1 MIARSK
7 QYIANAKSRL
17 EHADRL
23 GRVRDA
29 LADLSAMEIDIVA
42 LVWEGTRRRH
52 VARMAA
58 AISWLGNGVIYLL
71 LGLPILLL
79 APNAAPAVLTA
90 GMGVLIA
97 HLIYPWL
104 KVACARERPFACNS
118 DLQPLIKTLDTL
130 SFPSGHMMTLTA
142 ASLPLL
148 LMFPSY
154 WPAGLLLW
162 LVMGWSRI
170 ACAHHYPSD
179 VLAGTTLGATIALPL
194 SWAIL

>member
-1 MIARSK
+1 MIAQSK
-7 QYIANAKSRL
+7 QYIANAKTRL

-23 GRVRDA
+23 SVVRDA
-29 LADLSAMEIDIVA
+29 LADLSEMEIDIVE
-42 LVWEGTRRRH
+42 LVCRGTRNSC
-52 VARMAA
+52 VARFAA
-58 AISWLGNGVIYLL
+58 TVSWLGNGVIYLL
-71 LGLPILLL
+71 LGLPILIL
-79 APNAAPAVLTA
+79 APGSAPAVLTA

-118 DLQPLIKTLDTL
+118 ELQPLIKTLDKL

-148 LMFPSY
+148 LMYPAF
-154 WPAGLLLW
+154 WPFAAVLW
-162 LVMGWSRI
+162 LAMGWSRI

-179 VLAGTTLGATIALPL
+179 VLAGTALGGTIATLL
-194 SWAIL
+194 SWVAL